1 MGIRFLTLRK
11 RTRRLLDGIAA
22 HADGEWRRVRLTN
35 VGRAYRTPQILDR
48 MVRINGYPGDIRQ
61 LAVRGLGHDNPTL
74 LLTNQAG
81 VPAGQLVDRY
91 ARRMVIKNAIAEAI
105 DLFHMDALSAAVPMK
120 VDLDLQL
127 TLMAGTLYRLLA
139 VRLGNG
145 RQESR
150 AHPVPGLRQGVGGNR
165 RREGPHRRAHRA
177 AGQQPV
183 SAQRRLR
190 RDRRRNPMAR
200 RSPAAD
206 PFRLKPAAKTV
217 TSKKTV
223 GNSG

>member
-48 MVRINGYPGDIRQ
+48 MVRITGYPGDIRQ

-91 ARRMVIKNAIAEAI
+91 ARRMVIENAIAEAI

-150 AHPVPGLRQGVGGNR
+150 ARTLFRDFVKASAEIAVERDRTVVRIG
-165 RREGPHRRAHRA
+165 RRANNPFLLN
-177 AGQQPV
+177 AGYGETDVAIPWLEG
-183 SAQRRLR
+183 RRLQIR
-190 RDRRRNPMAR
+190 
-200 RSPAAD
+200 
-206 PFRLKPAAKTV
+206 FV
-217 TSKKTV
+217 
-223 GNSG
+223 